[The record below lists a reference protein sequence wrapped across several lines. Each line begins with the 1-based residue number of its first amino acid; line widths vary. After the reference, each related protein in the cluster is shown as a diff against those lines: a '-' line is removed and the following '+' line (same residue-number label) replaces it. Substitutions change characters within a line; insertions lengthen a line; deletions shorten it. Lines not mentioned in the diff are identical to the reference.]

1 MISIKYD
8 FPPRA
13 RARTLVFLAGSGLFF
28 FFFFLLLFI
37 FVVFFFFC
45 CLLSALRRFLRAGC
59 SLRRSALSPFLAL
72 SLPASPSSRGG
83 NPGFNPFPYN
93 FLPMHREK
101 LARNT
106 HAHAR
111 THNGPSR
118 SLFLFLSPSR
128 SRSRSRSLWRSPIIR
143 FHRIFV
149 VRARASGPDTNPPI
163 NPVSVWGIRN

>member
-1 MISIKYD
+1 MI
-8 FPPRA
+8 FLPPLGRERA
-13 RARTLVFLAGSGLFF
+13 ASSSSRGPLH
-28 FFFFLLLFI
+28 
-37 FVVFFFFC
+37 
-45 CLLSALRRFLRAGC
+45 
-59 SLRRSALSPFLAL
+59 LRRSFSLSHFPPSLSHPFD
-72 SLPASPSSRGG
+72 SPSSRGG

-111 THNGPSR
+111 TPGALFPNCLPPFFMLSLARPLSR
-118 SLFLFLSPSR
+118 
-128 SRSRSRSLWRSPIIR
+128 WRSPIIR

-149 VRARASGPDTNPPI
+149 VRAQASGPDTNPPI

>member
-8 FPPRA
+8 FPPPTRRA
-13 RARTLVFLAGSGLFF
+13 VSSSSRGPLQ
-28 FFFFLLLFI
+28 
-37 FVVFFFFC
+37 
-45 CLLSALRRFLRAGC
+45 
-59 SLRRSALSPFLAL
+59 LRRSFRTGFFSRSSRSLSRF
-72 SLPASPSSRGG
+72 SPSPSHPFDSPSPRGG
-83 NPGFNPFPYN
+83 NPGFNPFLYN

-111 THNGPSR
+111 TSGARFPLPLRPLFSCSR
-118 SLFLFLSPSR
+118 SLARSLAR
-128 SRSRSRSLWRSPIIR
+128 SRWRSPIIR

-149 VRARASGPDTNPPI
+149 VRAQASGPDTNPPI